1 MVRYISISSEAQRYT
16 SKMQGKIFWATF
28 ILLSVIADIML
39 PLVWGLLVTIPIA
52 IGSWWFAYRSGWF

>member
-1 MVRYISISSEAQRYT
+1 
-16 SKMQGKIFWATF
+16 MQAKIFWASF

-39 PLVWGLLVTIPIA
+39 PLVWGLLATIPIA